1 MVAVDAP
8 APDGRKHMS
17 QYNDKNGGGNGAE
30 QGIPMDLLI
39 HGADEAAAGL
49 LGCLLVRDWPDGTH
63 SAVRIVETEA
73 YDQNDPASHTY
84 HGRSERNRAMF
95 GPAGHAYVYF
105 TYGMHY
111 CANVTAGADGFG
123 CGVLIRA
130 GEPVEGVEHM
140 RALRGGRTGVELTNG
155 PAKLCQALAIDKSLY
170 GHDLRM
176 PPLRLVRASLREGE
190 RIACTPRIGISKAT
204 DRDRRLIIMG
214 NPYVSTSPLN
224 AKAVPLDAAEGMQ
237 GVSGAQGE
245 QGVPTVA
252 GDSATAQASQ
262 QSAVP
267 QSPAPRH
274 THAVRMSQPDMDTG
288 ANADVRI
295 RRVYEDASAD
305 DGLRVLVDRL
315 WPRGRSKQS
324 AHVDVWLKD
333 IAPSKDLRT
342 WFGHI
347 PERFDGFAARY
358 RAELDA
364 NPEAVGRLRE
374 LIAGHSRVTLLY
386 GAKDSE
392 HNNAVVLREYLLG
405 ERDRHTDKA

>member
-8 APDGRKHMS
+8 APDGRKHMA
-17 QYNDKNGGGNGAE
+17 QYNDENGGGSGAE
-30 QGIPMDLLI
+30 HGVPMDLLI

-49 LGCLLVRDWPDGTH
+49 LGCLLVRDWPDGTR

-111 CANVTAGADGFG
+111 CVNVTAGADGFG

-130 GEPVEGVEHM
+130 GEPVEGIEHM

-190 RIACTPRIGISKAT
+190 RIGCTPRIGISKAA
-204 DRDRRLIIMG
+204 DRPRRLIIIG
-214 NPYVSTSPLN
+214 NPYVSKSPLN
-224 AKAVPLDAAEGMQ
+224 VKAVSLDAVGSMRGAETMQ
-237 GVSGAQGE
+237 PVHTVADDNTNAQG
-245 QGVPTVA
+245 QQKSAISQSPTLHHA
-252 GDSATAQASQ
+252 GDVHNSEQ
-262 QSAVP
+262 
-267 QSPAPRH
+267 H
-274 THAVRMSQPDMDTG
+274 MDTG
-288 ANADVRI
+288 ICI
-295 RRVYEDASAD
+295 RRVYEEPSAD
-305 DGLRVLVDRL
+305 DGLRILVDRL

-324 AHVDVWLKD
+324 AHIDVWLKD

-347 PERFDGFAARY
+347 PERFDEFASRY
-358 RAELDA
+358 RRELDA
-364 NPEAVGRLRE
+364 NTDTVNRLRE

-386 GAKDSE
+386 GDKDSE